1 MSKKYARLAMA
12 AATTYVDPNERG
24 RIAQLIASNRSD
36 AAVDAAKAIHKRCG
50 NAESEALL
58 LEAYGARVRSL
69 LERRLDREAAAL
81 MDLVRGRYPAAVEW
95 LKEWTAEI
103 AARNG
108 DLAELLGPLND
119 PALPPEKQ
127 AAIGTL
133 IRRDVVDLHAL
144 AECAALNADHPLRIA
159 AAALWR
165 AFEAVTSGPVAE
177 EVLALPEVSRSSP
190 LAPWKML
197 VRAIAAFYRRDDELC
212 AKCLT
217 AIEADSA
224 AARLAPPL
232 RKLIHQPQSL
242 TPAALELVNRVDGN
256 FDFLRT
262 RLKALDSALDRG
274 NRPVILEEVRNA
286 VAACSSAV
294 PELMDRLRQHISVR
308 SLLEGLNAGTV
319 AAAMGGSSL
328 KNAHFWRLRARA
340 QEEDKGNPMAMA
352 LACSCWEEFRKHAVR
367 EGWFPAKGPEVATLY
382 LHMAELLERLD
393 EESMRDVRYHF
404 QRSFD
409 FHKADYRDQAPV
421 LRMLMPS
428 PGNLSF
434 LDSGL
439 LLERACQADPCRE
452 NFARR
457 LRHHAEVAPETC
469 DAVAEQWAAALPR
482 DITPL
487 LHLMRSAE
495 QRDALQKAFGLME
508 RAEEIDGVNPDVRRA
523 RLRLLAAMAVRHLRQ
538 NKPKLAGKDLSQI
551 EALPQS
557 QQGDRPAFVAALRFV
572 WCLARNARDEADAA
586 YAAAVRFLGDEATTQ
601 ILFIEVEHWCGRS
614 DSKLGKS
621 QRPRT
626 TLLAALGRICALA
639 DDMGME
645 LATTADIWNQ
655 MERELSA
662 PKVSVNPQALEAL
675 GNLAMRRSQI
685 PIAYALAGAGLAQG
699 AESHA
704 QFLFLRA
711 QSLPPWEDERRDL
724 CLAAAAELARR
735 RHDSE
740 LLTKIGLWRQ
750 EVSDWADFADYATA
764 APGTEEI
771 GRLVEREIGDRDYP
785 GTPPEGD
792 DEDYLDDDEDCQC
805 PACCAQ
811 RGQLPPEMREMVEQ
825 LGPEA
830 VMQALAEILGGGGK
844 KKRGRRRGPLDDLDV
859 PF

>member
-1 MSKKYARLAMA
+1 MSKKYSRLAA
-12 AATTYVDPNERG
+12 AVATTGVQPHERD

-36 AAVDAAKAIHKRCG
+36 SAVDAAKAIHKRC
-50 NAESEALL
+50 NTPESESLL
-58 LEAYGARVRSL
+58 LDAYGARVRSL

-81 MDLVRGRYPAAVEW
+81 MDLVRERYPAAAAER
-95 LKEWTAEI
+95 LKQLTAVK

-108 DLAELLGPLND
+108 DLSALLEPLKD
-119 PALPPEKQ
+119 PSLQPEKQ
-127 AAIGTL
+127 AEIATL
-133 IRRDVVDLHAL
+133 IRRNVVDLRAL
-144 AECAALNADHPLRIA
+144 AECQALNADHPLRIA

-165 AFEAVTSGPVAE
+165 AFEAVTSGPVPE
-177 EVLALPEVSRSSP
+177 EALALPEVARSSP
-190 LAPWKML
+190 LAPWKLL
-197 VRAIAAFYRRDDELC
+197 VRAIAAYYRKDDELC
-212 AKCLT
+212 AKCLA

-224 AARLAPPL
+224 AARLSPPL
-232 RKLIHQPQSL
+232 RKLIHLPQNL

-274 NRPVILEEVRNA
+274 NRPQILDEIRNA
-286 VAACSSAV
+286 VAACSGAV
-294 PELMDRLRQHISVR
+294 PELMERLRQHISVR

-319 AAAMGGSSL
+319 ASAMGGSSL

-340 QEEDKGNPMAMA
+340 HEEKNGEPGDIA
-352 LACSCWEEFRKHAVR
+352 LACSCWEEFRKHAIR
-367 EGWFPAKGPEVATLY
+367 EGWFPAKGPEVATLH
-382 LHMAELLERLD
+382 LHMADLLQRLD
-393 EESMRDVRYHF
+393 EETLRNVRYRL
-404 QRSFD
+404 QRQFD
-409 FHKADYRDQAPV
+409 FHKADYRDQPPV
-421 LRMLMPS
+421 LRILMPTH
-428 PGNLSF
+428 GNLAF

-457 LRHHAEVAPETC
+457 LAYCAEIAPETC
-469 DAVAEQWAAALPR
+469 DTVAEQWAAALPR

-508 RAEEIDGVNPDVRRA
+508 RAEKIDGVNPDVRRA
-523 RLRLLAAMAVRHLRQ
+523 RLRLLAAIAVRHLRQ
-538 NKPKLAGKDLSQI
+538 NKPKLADKDLSQI

-572 WCLARNARDEADAA
+572 WCLARNAKDEADAA
-586 YAAAVRFLGDEATTQ
+586 YAAAVRVLGDEATTQ
-601 ILFIEVEHWCGRS
+601 ILFIEAARWCGRS
-614 DSKLGKS
+614 DCKLAKS
-621 QRPRT
+621 PRPRT
-626 TLLAALGRICALA
+626 TLVAALGRICALA
-639 DDMGME
+639 DDVGME
-645 LATTADIWNQ
+645 LATTADIWKQ
-655 MERELSA
+655 LETELSA
-662 PKVSVNPQALEAL
+662 PKISVNPRALEAL
-675 GNLAMRRSQI
+675 GNLAMAAAQI

-699 AESHA
+699 TESHA

-750 EVSDWADFADYATA
+750 VVSEFTGFGEFATA

-785 GTPPEGD
+785 GTPP
-792 DEDYLDDDEDCQC
+792 DEDELEDDEDCPC
-805 PACCAQ
+805 PACCAK
-811 RGQLPPEMREMVEQ
+811 RGQPPPEIREMVEQ
-825 LGPEA
+825 LGPDA
-830 VMQALAEILGGGGK
+830 VMQALAEILGGGGR
-844 KKRGRRRGPLDDLDV
+844 KKRGRGRGPLDDLDV
-859 PF
+859 PL